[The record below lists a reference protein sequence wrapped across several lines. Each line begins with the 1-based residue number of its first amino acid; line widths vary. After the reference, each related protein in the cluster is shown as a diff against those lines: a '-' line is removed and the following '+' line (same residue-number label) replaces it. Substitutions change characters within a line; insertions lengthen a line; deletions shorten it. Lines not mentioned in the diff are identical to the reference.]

1 MTELWD
7 TESLFGSAQPEQTAA
22 DALPWIRAT
31 LAHLNFSELHFCTL
45 ASKLG
50 VQAAAEIL
58 LLMVARCNP
67 EDTQALRHLPFFP
80 WNSKTWRG
88 IAKLQK
94 VSLACITA
102 PFLPRQIACP
112 ILSSM

>member
-1 MTELWD
+1 MDNDAMTEGWE
-7 TESLFGSAQPEQTAA
+7 TESLLGTAQPTARSAA
-22 DALPWIRAT
+22 DALPWIRPT
-31 LAHLNFSELHFCTL
+31 LAHVNYSELHFCTL

-88 IAKLQK
+88 IANLQK
-94 VSLACITA
+94 VSLA
-102 PFLPRQIACP
+102 
-112 ILSSM
+112 